1 MVHLLSVTENLHLI
15 LRVLYDDMMAL
26 CAPLTTVASA
36 IAGIGALLYIAYRVW
51 QSLAQAEPLDTIT
64 PRSDRKCSSVSLRRP
79 GTDRLTIYGTAA
91 AGR

>member
-51 QSLAQAEPLDTIT
+51 QSLAQAT
-64 PRSDRKCSSVSLRRP
+64 SSRCCGLSP
-79 GTDRLTIYGTAA
+79 
-91 AGR
+91 